1 MQELAHLF
9 RERRNRFHA
18 VEDLSTLS
26 QTRPRLID
34 GCLQLSLPLTM
45 LPDAR
50 RNVGQAKLG
59 GLHSLVE
66 FVEPPAYLAQL
77 GVRCVQLLPQRVGFA
92 IHLLVEHNCQVPHVL
107 LG

>member
-18 VEDLSTLS
+18 VENLSAFS
-26 QTRPRLID
+26 QTRPGLID

-50 RNVGQAKLG
+50 SNVGQVKPG
-59 GLHSLVE
+59 G
-66 FVEPPAYLAQL
+66 F
-77 GVRCVQLLPQRVGFA
+77 
-92 IHLLVEHNCQVPHVL
+92 
-107 LG
+107 